1 MLFSIATH
9 ASKGPSTKA
18 LPINAGVNFEGDTML
33 DPKWGVLIVALAIFA
48 LAAGYDATLGWAVGV
63 VIVVLAAIFLWI
75 RVRLGLHPGES
86 PADRGTIARRYSLLG
101 RNRREAQRARQL
113 AEDARASKTEDD

>member
-1 MLFSIATH
+1 
-9 ASKGPSTKA
+9 
-18 LPINAGVNFEGDTML
+18 ML